1 MLLFVAAFLLA
12 LMLEPNTAGLTYVG
26 ASPLNSGWDGTSAL
40 VNILTS
46 NLSLKTVIILSW
58 EHVTLPEGKGIMF
71 LISPTKPLSR
81 QEVEG
86 ICRLVRKGY
95 VLVVADEGVYSNAVL
110 EALGVP
116 IRIKGKVLLVNGSP
130 TFVAPVKMRGENV
143 SVEFAYASPLKVWGN
158 AKAIAVAGG
167 SPVAAVYEGAITAY
181 VFGDGTIFTNAA
193 LTPPSNLNPYVRL
206 LTLLV
211 ADAGDVSVAIIDAEP
226 YVLRPESLPELLGEG
241 QPPSKVVAAMI
252 NPYKYYY
259 MLTSSYREAPLATVL
274 LVSVAA
280 LALIAYVANAA
291 LRTLKNYGEVR
302 ILGPTHWS
310 KLGRPSHAWVTVM
323 RQACI
328 RGMATHADLK
338 KVCEALTKG
347 REAVA
352 RELMVKALSDEH
364 VREEVLRI
372 IRLVPGS

>member
-1 MLLFVAAFLLA
+1 M
-12 LMLEPNTAGLTYVG
+12 
-26 ASPLNSGWDGTSAL
+26 
-40 VNILTS
+40 
-46 NLSLKTVIILSW
+46 KTVVILSW
-58 EHVTLPEGKGIMF
+58 GHVTLPEGKGIVF

-86 ICRLVRKGY
+86 ICRLVRNGY

-130 TFVAPVKMRGENV
+130 TFIAPVKMHGEDV

-158 AKAIAVAGG
+158 ARVIAVVGG
-167 SPVAAVYEGAITAY
+167 LPVAAVYRGAITTY

-206 LTLLV
+206 LTLLK

-226 YVLRPESLPELLGEG
+226 YVLRPESLPELLSEG
-241 QPPSKVVAAMI
+241 QPVSKIVAAVI
-252 NPYKYYY
+252 NPYRYYY
-259 MLTSSYREAPLATVL
+259 MLVSSYREAPLVTVL
-274 LVSVAA
+274 LVGVAA
-280 LALIAYVANAA
+280 LALVAYVVNTA
-291 LRTLKNYGEVR
+291 LRTLKSYGEVR
-302 ILGPTHWS
+302 IPELTHRL
-310 KLGRPSHAWVTVM
+310 KLGRPSPTWINVM

-328 RGMATHADLK
+328 KGVVMHADLK
-338 KVCEALTKG
+338 NVCEALTKG

-352 RELMVKALSDEH
+352 HELMVKALSDRH

-372 IRLVPGS
+372 IQLTSGG